1 MKFLWEKDNITFE
14 GQDDTEL
21 LESEIRLRIINE
33 SLGIIRNIIQCVSLT
48 CHSPLSRDVHVS
60 RDQQAGWQHVRPAG
74 VRGHPP
80 RRGAGPSPHLHHIHP
95 PRHAGRGLTRSA
107 VLSMLQEKKRLLR
120 W

>member
-33 SLGIIRNIIQCVSLT
+33 SLGILIQCYTFTLDVSL
-48 CHSPLSRDVHVS
+48 SRYVHVS
-60 RDQQAGWQHVRPAG
+60 RDQQAGRQHVRPAG

-80 RRGAGPSPHLHHIHP
+80 RRGAGPPPHLHHLHP
-95 PRHAGRGLTRSA
+95 PRHAGRGPTSSA
-107 VLSMLQEKKRLLR
+107 VLSMLQEKKRILR
-120 W
+120 R